1 MGVGGAT
8 LLVREATIGKVIK
21 SNSHID
27 YVCQVHGPGETAH
40 PPTPE
45 DYALGTWVRMP
56 AGSETDSPA
65 VGLVYD
71 TQLYNPDYG
80 TFGPRLSSQGQLEVF
95 SPDYLNETAVLLG
108 ILVVGQMRDGG
119 RAVSGYCPV
128 AAPIG
133 ASVTRMAQWEVAAFH
148 ADGEGLSVGYYSLL
162 MSIPDPIVPSLLL
175 GVLDGLERLLPEHG
189 NTLGALRTSLSWRTR
204 VELAR

>member
-1 MGVGGAT
+1 MT
-8 LLVREATIGKVIK
+8 TIGKVIK

-27 YVCQVHGPGETAH
+27 YVCQVYGPGETAH
-40 PPTPE
+40 APLPE
-45 DYALGTWVRMP
+45 EHALGTWVEMP
-56 AGSETDSPA
+56 AGSEEGGAA

-80 TFGPRLSSQGQLEVF
+80 TFGPRLSTQSQLEVF

-108 ILVVGQMRDGG
+108 ILVVGQMRGG
-119 RAVSGYCPV
+119 KRLYSGYCPV

-133 ASVTRMAQWEVAAFH
+133 SAVARLEPERVRAFH
-148 ADGEGLSVGYYSLL
+148 NGGGQLELGYYSLL
-162 MSIPDPIVPSLLL
+162 MSIPDPIMPSLLL
-175 GVLDGLERLLPEHG
+175 SVLDGLEELLPEQG
-189 NTLGALRTSLSWRTR
+189 RVIGALRTSLAWRTR